1 MREIAAFFSKGF
13 WMIGRRRSLAVGITL
28 IVIGGIILVAQI
40 WPEYLDWVNLEQSW
54 PVLMITVGIGL
65 LILGIAMRVP
75 SLAMP
80 ACIVGG
86 IGVLLYWQ
94 GATNNG
100 QTWAYA
106 WTLILGF
113 VGIGFI
119 VAGLLNSEG
128 RSAFRNG
135 SWLVVLSLVLFA
147 IFGAIFSDGLL
158 SGVVLSLL
166 LIAAGI
172 IGLLRIAL
180 GSTSRG

>member
-1 MREIAAFFSKGF
+1 MT
-13 WMIGRRRSLAVGITL
+13 GRRQSLVVGILL
-28 IVIGGIILVAQI
+28 IVIGGLILASQI
-40 WPEYLDWVNLEQSW
+40 WPEYFDWLNLEQSW
-54 PVLMITVGIGL
+54 PFLMITAGIGL

-75 SLAMP
+75 SLAVP

-94 GATNNG
+94 SATNNG

-106 WTLILGF
+106 WTLIPGF

-119 VAGLLNSEG
+119 VAGLLNHEG

-147 IFGAIFSDGLL
+147 IFGTIFGGGLL
-158 SGVVLSLL
+158 TGVVLSLL

-172 IGLLRIAL
+172 IGLMRIAL

>member
-1 MREIAAFFSKGF
+1 
-13 WMIGRRRSLAVGITL
+13 MIGRRKSLTVGTLL
-28 IVIGGIILVAQI
+28 IVIGGLILASQI
-40 WPEYLDWVNLEQSW
+40 WPEYFDWLNLEQSW

-75 SLAMP
+75 SLAVP

-94 GATNNG
+94 SATNNE

-106 WTLILGF
+106 WTLIPGF

-119 VAGLLNSEG
+119 VAGLLNHEG
-128 RSAFRNG
+128 RRSFRNG

-147 IFGAIFSDGLL
+147 IFGTIFGGGLL

>member
-1 MREIAAFFSKGF
+1 MT
-13 WMIGRRRSLAVGITL
+13 GRRQSLVVGCIL
-28 IVIGGIILVAQI
+28 IVIGVLILASQL
-40 WPEYLDWVNLEQSW
+40 WPEYFDWFNVEQSW
-54 PVLMITVGIGL
+54 PVLMIAAGIGL
-65 LILGIAMRVP
+65 LILGIVMRVP
-75 SLAMP
+75 SFAVP

-94 GATNNG
+94 RATGNG

-106 WTLILGF
+106 WTLIPGF

-128 RSAFRNG
+128 RGAFRNG

-147 IFGAIFSDGLL
+147 IFGTIFGGGLL

-166 LIAAGI
+166 LIAAGT
-172 IGLLRIAL
+172 IGLLRIVL
-180 GSTSRG
+180 ESTSRG

>member
-1 MREIAAFFSKGF
+1 
-13 WMIGRRRSLAVGITL
+13 MIGRRQSLVVGIIL
-28 IVIGGIILVAQI
+28 IVIGGLILASQI
-40 WPEYLDWVNLEQSW
+40 WPAYFDWLNSEQIW
-54 PVLMITVGIGL
+54 QVLMIVAGIGL
-65 LILGIAMRVP
+65 LILGIAMHVP
-75 SLAMP
+75 SLAVP

-86 IGVLLYWQ
+86 IGILLYWQ
-94 GATNNG
+94 SVTGKG
-100 QTWAYA
+100 QTWEYA

-128 RSAFRNG
+128 RSAFHNG

-147 IFGAIFSDGLL
+147 IFGTIFGGGLL

>member
-1 MREIAAFFSKGF
+1 
-13 WMIGRRRSLAVGITL
+13 MIGRRQSLAVGIIL
-28 IVIGGIILVAQI
+28 IVLGGLILASQI
-40 WPEYLDWVNLEQSW
+40 WSATFDCLNIEQIW
-54 PVLMITVGIGL
+54 PVLMITAGMGL
-65 LILGIAMRVP
+65 LMLGIVLRVP
-75 SLAMP
+75 SLAVP
-80 ACIVGG
+80 GCIVGG

-94 GATNNG
+94 RATGIG

-106 WTLILGF
+106 WTLIPGF

-119 VAGLLNSEG
+119 VAGLLNNEG

-147 IFGAIFSDGLL
+147 IFGTIFGDGLL

>member
-1 MREIAAFFSKGF
+1 MH
-13 WMIGRRRSLAVGITL
+13 
-28 IVIGGIILVAQI
+28 
-40 WPEYLDWVNLEQSW
+40 
-54 PVLMITVGIGL
+54 
-65 LILGIAMRVP
+65 VP
-75 SLAMP
+75 SLAVP

-86 IGVLLYWQ
+86 IGILLYWQ
-94 GATNNG
+94 SVTGKG
-100 QTWAYA
+100 QTWEYA

-128 RSAFRNG
+128 RSAFHNG

-147 IFGAIFSDGLL
+147 IFGTIFGGGLL